1 MSEVRN
7 FALIEQLTLPHIEE
21 AVDKYYEYMHALF
34 SQNRFREFLAI
45 HDRFSSMTRPDWFLS
60 PVGNR
65 VPELEL
71 MYLESQLRES
81 LKDTEHSQ
89 TYLESVLSKNFID
102 AIETHSG
109 GNVIL
114 DGALSASARTALSRI
129 AFLVSGNMGSDVKSQ
144 LRFLLVAIHI
154 DHSNIEAW
162 ETVLQGWL
170 LSSDEKQR
178 LFKSIAW
185 SHDQQAVAALLEPYL
200 NRASENSDQLSTDRF
215 RLARTFR
222 RAFLSGNAASVSSLM
237 NKVKKDELALL
248 NVAELASVA
257 LYQQGDSATLFALA
271 SRMLKHEPVCP
282 DAFFVGGMY
291 YLSIKRFDVARKF
304 FSKAK
309 GSVHGWIGYGLAFSF
324 SDESGHAISAF
335 RSATVMFP
343 KCVFP
348 WLYAGI
354 ESIRTNELKLA
365 QSFLISALALCD
377 GDNTGTESRLRGL
390 VLNEI
395 GMICLKAEQF
405 DIAAENMRLCCQLSE
420 EIPNPFVSVMFS
432 NLGHAMLK
440 IRDMD
445 GAVKAFEM
453 AISHNRLNGNALAGL
468 GYCHHCRG
476 NLSRAIDLY
485 SSSLYQLSGNRKA
498 ENLVNNLIQLAVNE
512 YSFSVKQSTV
522 VPPQDEEALVLNA
535 F

>member
-1 MSEVRN
+1 
-7 FALIEQLTLPHIEE
+7 
-21 AVDKYYEYMHALF
+21 
-34 SQNRFREFLAI
+34 
-45 HDRFSSMTRPDWFLS
+45 
-60 PVGNR
+60 
-65 VPELEL
+65 
-71 MYLESQLRES
+71 
-81 LKDTEHSQ
+81 
-89 TYLESVLSKNFID
+89 
-102 AIETHSG
+102 
-109 GNVIL
+109 
-114 DGALSASARTALSRI
+114 
-129 AFLVSGNMGSDVKSQ
+129 VSGNKGSDVKSQ

-154 DHSNIEAW
+154 DHGNIEAW
-162 ETVLQGWL
+162 EVALTGWL
-170 LSSDEKQR
+170 MSSDEKQR
-178 LFKSIAW
+178 LFKSIVW
-185 SHDQQAVAALLEPYL
+185 SQDQQPVMALLGPFF
-200 NRASENSDQLSTDRF
+200 NRDLEDQLPSDRF
-215 RLARTFR
+215 RLAKMFR
-222 RAFLSGNAASVSSLM
+222 RAYLSGNPATVSSLIS
-237 NKVKKDELALL
+237 KVKKDELALL
-248 NVAELASVA
+248 NVPALASVA
-257 LYQQGDSATLFALA
+257 LYQQGESTTLFSLA

-291 YLSIKRFDVARKF
+291 YLSIRRFDIARKF

-335 RSATVMFP
+335 RSATVMYP

-377 GDNTGTESRLRGL
+377 ADNTGTESKLRGL

-420 EIPNPFVSVMFS
+420 EIPNPFLSVMLS

-453 AISHNRLNGNALAGL
+453 AIKHNRSNGNALAGL

-485 SSSLYQLSGNRKA
+485 STSLYHLGGNRKV
-498 ENLVNNLIQLAVNE
+498 ENLVNNLIQLGVNE

-522 VPPQDEEALVLNA
+522 VPPQDEEAIVLNA